1 MTLSGQNVS
10 FYQNQSYATTCQLYH
25 NRPRRWDIARDWTL
39 LKKGKYKIK
48 VLDLN
53 TLSNSDT
60 FNVFEYMHSELDV
73 DRVLEAVT
81 EATKEVEKRPGTI
94 LDKSRRL
101 IGSLSYCVFMV

>member
-1 MTLSGQNVS
+1 MPALSQQTQTVG
-10 FYQNQSYATTCQLYH
+10 YCQ
-25 NRPRRWDIARDWTL
+25 RWTFIE
-39 LKKGKYKIK
+39 KGKYKIK

-94 LDKSRRL
+94 F
-101 IGSLSYCVFMV
+101 G

>member
-1 MTLSGQNVS
+1 MQRHAS
-10 FYQNQSYATTCQLYH
+10 FITTDPDGGIL
-25 NRPRRWDIARDWTL
+25 PEIDFIE
-39 LKKGKYKIK
+39 KGKYKIK

-81 EATKEVEKRPGTI
+81 EATKKWKNDRGRF

-101 IGSLSYCVFMV
+101 ISSLSYCVFMV

>member
-1 MTLSGQNVS
+1 MQRHAS
-10 FYQNQSYATTCQLYH
+10 FITTDPDGGIL
-25 NRPRRWDIARDWTL
+25 PEIGLL

>member
-1 MTLSGQNVS
+1 MQRHAS
-10 FYQNQSYATTCQLYH
+10 FITTDPDGGIL
-25 NRPRRWDIARDWTL
+25 PEMDFIE
-39 LKKGKYKIK
+39 KGKYKIK

-94 LDKSRRL
+94 F
-101 IGSLSYCVFMV
+101 G